1 MDVLLFGSLGFCRW
15 RQPRNRH
22 GKTHGAMTAI
32 NIRIVFLIAPATNG
46 RSRVDDFVAA
56 DRKQN
61 PSFQSIRQ
69 QQTHR

>member
-1 MDVLLFGSLGFCRW
+1 
-15 RQPRNRH
+15 
-22 GKTHGAMTAI
+22 MTAI

-69 QQTHR
+69 QQTDR